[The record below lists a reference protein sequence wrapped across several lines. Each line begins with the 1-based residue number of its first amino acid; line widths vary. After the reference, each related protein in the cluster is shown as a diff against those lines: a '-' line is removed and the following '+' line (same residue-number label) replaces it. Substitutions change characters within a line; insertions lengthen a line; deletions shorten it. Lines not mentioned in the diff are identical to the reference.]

1 MRFCSVPV
9 RDRYRDV
16 LIAGRRYRSSKID
29 GKLNTRP
36 HSALPSLVLQDSTR
50 GRWLKAAEEL
60 FEGDFNGG
68 GSGGYGGH
76 GDFLER
82 MAGEGIGLLATWIEQ
97 PDVGDSDRG
106 VFFELFQDFAHLVA
120 P

>member
-68 GSGGYGGH
+68 GNGGDGGH

-82 MAGEGIGLLATWIEQ
+82 MAGGGN
-97 PDVGDSDRG
+97 G
-106 VFFELFQDFAHLVA
+106 VFSAGVDK
-120 P
+120 PI